1 MLHRA
6 FTSSA
11 IVASLI
17 MASGGSASA
26 GVLGSTLSQAQHDWV
41 GANAGAAVVSSVYP
55 SYGFSAS
62 ERPSF
67 DAGGAGST
75 TPAASSAPVVM
86 SQAPQAGTIALSA
99 RHQDGAEAI
108 DVTGTAP
115 PGTSVEITARAKIS
129 IDLPVV
135 FLNRL
140 TAVADSSGAFSVILP
155 IAPDFIPGTEIT
167 IQAQAPDAN
176 PATVS
181 FIVGAPT
188 SGPPI
193 TSTDVDNDRGP

>member
-11 IVASLI
+11 IIASLI
-17 MASGGSASA
+17 MASGGTVSA
-26 GVLGSTLSQAQHDWV
+26 GILGPTRSQAQHTWV
-41 GANAGAAVVSSVYP
+41 GANTGAAAVSSVYP
-55 SYGFSAS
+55 SYWFSAPD
-62 ERPSF
+62 RPSF
-67 DAGGAGST
+67 DAGGVGST
-75 TPAASSAPVVM
+75 TPAAGSAPVVL

-99 RHQDGAEAI
+99 RRHDGAEAI

-140 TAVADSSGAFSVILP
+140 TAVADASGAFSVILP
-155 IAPDFIPGTEIT
+155 IAPDFVQGTEIM
-167 IQAQAPDAN
+167 IQADAPGTT

-181 FIVGAPT
+181 FTVGPPT